1 MSPGLTFKIATE
13 DWEFEQINV
22 LNYKTFVNEIPQHKV
37 NEEEKLEDKFHAD
50 NSYCICLRDGKLL
63 GMLAC
68 RSKRPFSLDSKLADL
83 DTYLPPHNALC
94 EIRLLAV
101 EKEVRGG
108 RILIGL
114 MNLLLEYC
122 NEQEYDL
129 AVISGTI
136 RQLKLYKHLGF
147 VPFGQ
152 IVGNPEALFQP
163 MYLLREIIVRN
174 LNCFSEQSRLK
185 PAVKHIANFLPGPV
199 RISES
204 IQQAF
209 IRTPV
214 SHRNDR
220 FLKDIAQI
228 QGVLARLVNSKSV
241 QILLGSGTLANDV
254 VAAHLSINK
263 GKGMVISN
271 GEFGEQLIDHA
282 QRARLDFIACENIW
296 GEALDYDDLEIILDR
311 DPSIKWLWA
320 VHLETSTGVLNDLSK
335 LKSICSKRNILLC
348 LDCVSSIGALSV
360 DLKGVFLASGVSG
373 KALCSYPGLSFVFY
387 NHVLTGQGLPRYMD
401 LELYSKSEGVPFTH
415 SSNFIYA
422 LQEALRL
429 TLSRDFSINAKL
441 AARLRASL
449 RALSIK
455 IVAPEEFAAP
465 NIITFELSRHLSSEA
480 VGKRLEEE
488 GYLLSYRSSYLI
500 KRNWLQICLMGEY
513 DHGVFDY
520 LPSILSSCIAENGTN
535 INRDRIHGDQ

>member
-1 MSPGLTFKIATE
+1 MSSGLTFKIATE
-13 DWEFEQINV
+13 DWEFEQINA
-22 LNYKTFVNEIPQHKV
+22 LNYKTFVKEIPQHSV
-37 NEEEKLEDKFHAD
+37 NKEERLVDKFHAD

-83 DTYLPPHNALC
+83 DTYLPPHDALC
-94 EIRLLAV
+94 EIRLLSV

-108 RILIGL
+108 RILVGL
-114 MNLLLEYC
+114 MNMLLEYC
-122 NEQEYDL
+122 NEQGYDL
-129 AVISGTI
+129 SVISGTV

-147 VPFGQ
+147 VPFGP

-163 MYLLREIIVRN
+163 MYLSREIIVQN
-174 LNCFSEQSRLK
+174 LNCFSEQPRLK
-185 PAVKHIANFLPGPV
+185 LAVKNIVNFLPGPV

-209 IRTPV
+209 VRTPV
-214 SHRNDR
+214 SHRSDR

-228 QGVLARLVNSKSV
+228 QGVLSQLVNSKSA

-254 VAAHLSINK
+254 VAAHLSIDK

-271 GEFGEQLIDHA
+271 GEFGERLIDHA
-282 QRARLDFIACENIW
+282 RRARLDFKEFKNTW
-296 GEALDYDDLEIILDR
+296 GDAFDYDDLEIILDQE
-311 DPSIKWLWA
+311 PSIKWLWA

-335 LKSICSKRNILLC
+335 LKNICSKRNILLC
-348 LDCVSSIGALSV
+348 LDCVSSIGALPV

-387 NHVLTGQGLPRYMD
+387 NHSIIGQGLPRYMD

-429 TLSRDFSINAKL
+429 TLSRDFSINAKF
-441 AARLRASL
+441 AARLRACL
-449 RALSIK
+449 KALSIK
-455 IVAPEEFAAP
+455 VVAPEEFAAP
-465 NIITFELSRHLSSEA
+465 NIITFELPRHLSSEA
-480 VGKRLEEE
+480 VGKRLENE
-488 GYLLSYRSSYLI
+488 GYLLSYRSSYLL

-513 DHGVFDY
+513 DHRVIDSF
-520 LPSILSSCIAENGTN
+520 PSILASCLASDGMKALLP
-535 INRDRIHGDQ
+535 RW